1 MLRLFAS
8 FALRNYPFS
17 ISCPEAVNGEYKTKV
32 SIYWSHTLL
41 TAASDSPEPPRTTDS
56 ILKRRESVSVA
67 DHFRLWRP
75 TLYTGEVKIALGQI
89 NPTVGDFSGN
99 AAKIVDFSQRAQ
111 SAGAGLI
118 LFPELSVSGYPP
130 RDLVERP
137 SFVARNR
144 DSVERIAVETKGI
157 AVICGLVTPAHSDT
171 GKSVMNSAALLMEGK
186 IAFIQSKM
194 LLPTYDVFDEMR
206 NFAPAR
212 SQQLFPFCGK
222 QMALTICEDAWND
235 KQFWSKRLYTVDPVE
250 SLIQAGGNFVL
261 NISASPFWIG
271 KREFRR
277 EMLASI
283 ARQHKAPVAMVNQ
296 VGGNDSLIFDGSSL
310 VLNREGK
317 VIAQGRSFEEDLVYF
332 DSNDLSGEMH
342 EQIPGDEASAYSA
355 LVLGTR
361 DYMHKCG
368 FQKAIIGLS
377 GGIDSALTAVIAADA
392 IGPENVIGVGM
403 PGPYSSQGSID
414 DARALAKNL
423 NIRFELLSIN
433 AAYDAYRQTLQPVF
447 AEQKEDVTEEN
458 IQSRARG
465 TLLMALS
472 NKFGAI
478 VLSTGNK
485 SELGV
490 GYCTLY
496 GDMVGGLAVISD
508 VPKTLVYRLSEY
520 VNSRRAVIPQATLEK
535 APSAELRPNQKDS
548 DSLPPY
554 EVLDA
559 VLEDYVEDAHSADR
573 IAADRGFD
581 IEIVR
586 RVIRMVDRAEYK
598 RQQAAPGIKI
608 SPKAFGYGRRFPIAA
623 KNEV

>member
-1 MLRLFAS
+1 M
-8 FALRNYPFS
+8 
-17 ISCPEAVNGEYKTKV
+17 
-32 SIYWSHTLL
+32 
-41 TAASDSPEPPRTTDS
+41 
-56 ILKRRESVSVA
+56 
-67 DHFRLWRP
+67 
-75 TLYTGEVKIALGQI
+75 KIALGQI

-99 AAKIVDFSQRAQ
+99 AAKIVDFSCRAHA
-111 SAGAGLI
+111 AGAGMI
-118 LFPELSVSGYPP
+118 LFPELSVCGYPP

-144 DSVERIAVETKGI
+144 ETVEAIAIQTQGI
-157 AVICGLVTPAHSDT
+157 AVICGLVTAAHADA
-171 GKSVMNSAALLMEGK
+171 GKAVMNSAALLMEGK
-186 IAFIQSKM
+186 VAFIQSKM

-206 NFAPAR
+206 NFAPAK
-212 SQQLFPFCGK
+212 SQELFSFCGNR
-222 QMALTICEDAWND
+222 MALTICEDAWND
-235 KQFWSKRLYTVDPVE
+235 KRFWHKRLYTVDPVE

-271 KREFRR
+271 KREMRR
-277 EMLASI
+277 DMLASI
-283 ARQHKAPVAMVNQ
+283 ARQHKVPVALVNQ
-296 VGGNDSLIFDGSSL
+296 VGGNDSLVFDGSSL
-310 VLNREGK
+310 VLNREGQ
-317 VIAQGRSFEEDLVYF
+317 VVAQGRSFEEDLIYF
-332 DSNDLSGEMH
+332 DSRDLSGEMH
-342 EQIPGDEASAYSA
+342 EQIAGDEASVYSA

-361 DYMHKCG
+361 DYMQKCG

-392 IGPENVIGVGM
+392 VGPENVIGVGM
-403 PGPYSSQGSID
+403 PGPFSSQGSID
-414 DARALAKNL
+414 DARYLAKNL
-423 NIRFELLSIN
+423 GIRFELLSIN
-433 AAYDAYRQTLQPVF
+433 PAYEAYRRTLQDVF
-447 AEQKEDVTEEN
+447 AGAKEDVTEEN

-465 TLLMALS
+465 MLLMALS

-520 VNSRRAVIPQATLEK
+520 VNSRRPVIPQTTLEK
-535 APSAELRPNQKDS
+535 PPSAELRPDQKDS

-559 VLEDYVEDAHSADR
+559 VLEDYVEDSHPAER
-573 IAADRGFD
+573 IAADRGLD
-581 IEIVR
+581 VEVVR

-598 RQQAAPGIKI
+598 RQQAAPGLKI
-608 SPKAFGYGRRFPIAA
+608 SSKAFGYGRRLPIAA
-623 KNEV
+623 RCEA

>member
-1 MLRLFAS
+1 M
-8 FALRNYPFS
+8 
-17 ISCPEAVNGEYKTKV
+17 
-32 SIYWSHTLL
+32 
-41 TAASDSPEPPRTTDS
+41 
-56 ILKRRESVSVA
+56 
-67 DHFRLWRP
+67 
-75 TLYTGEVKIALGQI
+75 KIALGQI

-99 AAKIVDFSQRAQ
+99 ASKIITFARRAQ
-111 SAGAGLI
+111 AGGAGLI
-118 LFPELSVSGYPP
+118 LFPELSVCGYPP

-137 SFVARNR
+137 WFVARNR
-144 DSVERIAVETKGI
+144 ETVERIAAETQGI

-186 IAFIQSKM
+186 VAFIQSKM

-206 NFAPAR
+206 NFAPAK
-212 SQQLFPFCGK
+212 SQELFSFCGNR
-222 QMALTICEDAWND
+222 MALTICEDAWND
-235 KQFWSKRLYTVDPVE
+235 KRFWRKQLYTVDPVD
-250 SLIQAGGNFVL
+250 SLIKAGGNFVL

-277 EMLASI
+277 DMLASI
-283 ARQHKAPVAMVNQ
+283 ARQHKVPVVLVNQ
-296 VGGNDSLIFDGSSL
+296 VGGNDSLVFDGSSV
-310 VLNREGK
+310 VLNREGQ
-317 VIAQGRSFEEDLVYF
+317 VIAQGRSFEEDLIYF
-332 DSNDLSGEMH
+332 DSVDLSGEMH
-342 EQIPGDEASAYSA
+342 EQVAGEEASVYSA

-361 DYMHKCG
+361 DYMQKCG
-368 FQKAIIGLS
+368 FRKAIIGLS
-377 GGIDSALTAVIAADA
+377 GGIDSALTAVVAAEA
-392 IGPENVIGVGM
+392 VGPENVIGVGM

-423 NIRFELLSIN
+423 GIRFELLSIN
-433 AAYDAYRQTLQPVF
+433 PAYEAYRQTLRDVF
-447 AEQKEDVTEEN
+447 SGLKEDVTEEN

-508 VPKTLVYRLSEY
+508 VPKTLVYRLSQY
-520 VNSRRAVIPQATLEK
+520 VNSRRAVIPQATLK
-535 APSAELRPNQKDS
+535 KPPSAELRPDQKDS

-559 VLEDYVEDAHSADR
+559 VLEDYVEDSHPAEQ
-573 IAADRGFD
+573 IAKDRGFE
-581 IEIVR
+581 IEVVR
-586 RVIRMVDRAEYK
+586 RVIRLVDRAEYK
-598 RQQAAPGIKI
+598 RQQAAPGLKI

-623 KNEV
+623 KSEA

>member
-1 MLRLFAS
+1 M
-8 FALRNYPFS
+8 
-17 ISCPEAVNGEYKTKV
+17 
-32 SIYWSHTLL
+32 
-41 TAASDSPEPPRTTDS
+41 
-56 ILKRRESVSVA
+56 
-67 DHFRLWRP
+67 
-75 TLYTGEVKIALGQI
+75 KIALGQI
-89 NPTVGDFSGN
+89 NPTVGDFTGN
-99 AAKIVDFSQRAQ
+99 AAKIIDYAQRAK

-118 LFPELSVSGYPP
+118 LFPELSVCGYPP

-137 SFVARNR
+137 TFVARNR
-144 DSVERIAVETKGI
+144 ESAERIAAATTGI
-157 AVICGLVTPAHSDT
+157 SVICGLVTPADSDT
-171 GKSVMNSAALLMEGK
+171 GKSAMNSAALLMDGK
-186 IAFIQSKM
+186 IAFLQSKM

-206 NFAPAR
+206 NFAPAK
-212 SQQLFPFCGK
+212 SQQLFPFCGNR
-222 QMALTICEDAWND
+222 MALTICEDAWND
-235 KQFWSKRLYTVDPVE
+235 KQFWAKRLYTVDPVE
-250 SLIQAGGNFVL
+250 SLVREGGNFVL

-277 EMLASI
+277 DMLASI
-283 ARQHKAPVAMVNQ
+283 ARQHKVPVALVNQ
-296 VGGNDSLIFDGSSL
+296 VGGNDSLVFDGSSL

-317 VIAQGRSFEEDLVYF
+317 IVAQGRSFEEDLIYF
-332 DSNDLSGEMH
+332 DSQNLTGEMH

-361 DYMHKCG
+361 DYIRKCG

-392 IGPENVIGVGM
+392 VGPENVIGVGM

-414 DARALAKNL
+414 DARTLAKNL
-423 NIRFELLSIN
+423 GIRFELLSIN
-433 AAYDAYRQTLQPVF
+433 PAYEAYRQTLRDVF
-447 AEQKEDVTEEN
+447 AGFKEDVTEEN

-508 VPKTLVYRLSEY
+508 VPKTLVYGLAEY
-520 VNSRRAVIPQATLEK
+520 VNSRRPVIPRASIEK
-535 APSAELRPNQKDS
+535 PPSAELRPDQKDS

-559 VLEDYVEDAHSADR
+559 VLEDYVEDSHAAER
-573 IAADRGFD
+573 IVADRGID
-581 IEIVR
+581 IETVR

-598 RQQAAPGIKI
+598 RQQAAPGLKI
-608 SPKAFGYGRRFPIAA
+608 SPKAFGYGRRIPIAA
-623 KNEV
+623 KSEI

>member
-1 MLRLFAS
+1 M
-8 FALRNYPFS
+8 
-17 ISCPEAVNGEYKTKV
+17 
-32 SIYWSHTLL
+32 
-41 TAASDSPEPPRTTDS
+41 AAAFRA
-56 ILKRRESVSVA
+56 RELA
-67 DHFRLWRP
+67 G
-75 TLYTGEVKIALGQI
+75 LYTIGVKIALGQI

-99 AAKIVDFSQRAQ
+99 AAKIVDFSRRAQ
-111 SAGAGLI
+111 AAGAGLV
-118 LFPELSVSGYPP
+118 LFPELSVCGYPP

-144 DSVERIAVETKGI
+144 ETAERIAAETAGI
-157 AVICGLVTPAHSDT
+157 AVICGLVTPAHEST
-171 GKSVMNSAALLMEGK
+171 GKAVMNSAALLMDGK
-186 IAFIQSKM
+186 VAFIQSKM

-206 NFAPAR
+206 NFAPAKD
-212 SQQLFPFCGK
+212 QELFSFCGNR
-222 QMALTICEDAWND
+222 MALTICEDAWND
-235 KQFWSKRLYTVDPVE
+235 KQFWRKRLYTVDPVE

-271 KREFRR
+271 KRELRR
-277 EMLASI
+277 DMLASI
-283 ARQHKAPVAMVNQ
+283 AQQHKVPVVMVNQ
-296 VGGNDSLIFDGSSL
+296 VGGNDSLVFDGSSL
-310 VLNREGK
+310 VLNREGE

-332 DSNDLSGEMH
+332 DSHDLTGELH
-342 EQIPGDEASAYSA
+342 EQTPGEEASVYAA

-392 IGPENVIGVGM
+392 VDPENVIGVGM
-403 PGPYSSQGSID
+403 PGPYSSPGSID

-423 NIRFELLSIN
+423 GIRFELLSIHS
-433 AAYDAYRQTLQPVF
+433 AYEAYVETLRAVF
-447 AEQKEDVTEEN
+447 AGQKPDVTEEN

-508 VPKTLVYRLSEY
+508 VPKTLVYRLSHY
-520 VNSRRAVIPQATLEK
+520 VNSRRAVIPQDTLEK
-535 APSAELRPNQKDS
+535 PPSAELRPNQKDS

-559 VLEDYVEDAHSADR
+559 VLEDYVEDSHSAES

-581 IEIVR
+581 IETVR
-586 RVIRMVDRAEYK
+586 RVIRLVDRAEYK
-598 RQQAAPGIKI
+598 RQQAAPGLKI

-623 KNEV
+623 KCEI

>member
-1 MLRLFAS
+1 MLCI
-8 FALRNYPFS
+8 LR
-17 ISCPEAVNGEYKTKV
+17 ICP
-32 SIYWSHTLL
+32 
-41 TAASDSPEPPRTTDS
+41 
-56 ILKRRESVSVA
+56 
-67 DHFRLWRP
+67 
-75 TLYTGEVKIALGQI
+75 YTYFVKIALGQI

-99 AAKIVDFSQRAQ
+99 AAKIIDFSRRAQ

-118 LFPELSVSGYPP
+118 LFPELSVCGYPP
-130 RDLVERP
+130 RDLVERS
-137 SFVARNR
+137 SFVLHNR
-144 DSVERIAVETKGI
+144 QSVDQIAKDTAGI
-157 AVICGLVTPAHSDT
+157 AVICGLVTPAQSDT
-171 GKSVMNSAALLMEGK
+171 GKSVMNSAALLMDGK
-186 IAFIQSKM
+186 VAFLQSKM

-206 NFAPAR
+206 NFAPAK
-212 SQQLFPFCGK
+212 SQELFSFCGNR
-222 QMALTICEDAWND
+222 MALTICEDAWND
-235 KQFWSKRLYTVDPVE
+235 KQFWPHRLYSVDPVE

-271 KREFRR
+271 KRELRR
-277 EMLASI
+277 DMLASI
-283 ARQHKAPVAMVNQ
+283 ARQHKVPVVLVNQ
-296 VGGNDSLIFDGSSL
+296 VGGNDSLVFDGSSL
-310 VLNREGK
+310 VLNREGEI
-317 VIAQGRSFEEDLVYF
+317 IAQGRSFEEDLIYF
-332 DSNDLSGEMH
+332 DSSNLTGEMH
-342 EQIPGDEASAYSA
+342 EQIAGEEASVYSA

-368 FQKAIIGLS
+368 FRQAIIGLS
-377 GGIDSALTAVIAADA
+377 GGIDSALTAVIAAEA
-392 IGPENVIGVGM
+392 VGPENVIGVGM

-423 NIRFELLSIN
+423 RIRFELLSIN
-433 AAYDAYRQTLQPVF
+433 PAYDAYRGILKDVF
-447 AEQKEDVTEEN
+447 AGTREDVTEEN

-465 TLLMALS
+465 TMLMALS

-520 VNSRRAVIPQATLEK
+520 VNSLRPVIPQATLEK
-535 APSAELRPNQKDS
+535 PPSAELRPNQKDS

-554 EVLDA
+554 EILDA
-559 VLEDYVEDAHSADR
+559 VLEDYVEDSHPAEQ
-573 IAADRGFD
+573 IAAERGID
-581 IEIVR
+581 IEVVR

-598 RQQAAPGIKI
+598 RQQAAPGLKI

-623 KNEV
+623 KYDG